1 MDYRF
6 GDVEIIIEQ
15 GDITEI
21 DVEAVVN
28 AANSEL
34 YMGSGVAGA
43 IKRKGGISIEKEAA
57 EKGPIDVG
65 SAVETSAGALKAKY
79 VIHAAVMGIDRVTD
93 GEKIE
98 SATRATL
105 NLAQDLGIK
114 SIAIPAL
121 GTGVGGFPVM
131 ECAKIMFRVL
141 KEHAAGGNKT
151 LEKVVFVP
159 FGYEAYSEFVQRADK
174 DLK

>member
-21 DVEAVVN
+21 DVDAVVN

-43 IKRKGGISIEKEAA
+43 IKRKGGISIEKEAV
-57 EKGPIDVG
+57 EKGPIEVG
-65 SAVETSAGALKAKY
+65 SAVETSAGALKAKH
-79 VIHAAVMGIDRVTD
+79 VIHAAVMAIDLVTD
-93 GEKIE
+93 GDKIA

-105 NLAQDLGIK
+105 NLAQDMGVR

-131 ECAKIMFRVL
+131 ECAKIMFKVL
-141 KEHAAGGNKT
+141 KEHVESGNKT